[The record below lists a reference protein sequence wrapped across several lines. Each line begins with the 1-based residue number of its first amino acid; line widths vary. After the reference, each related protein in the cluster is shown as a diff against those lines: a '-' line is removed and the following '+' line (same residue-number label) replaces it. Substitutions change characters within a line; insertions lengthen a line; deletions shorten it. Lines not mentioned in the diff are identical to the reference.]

1 MITVK
6 CHDLT
11 AAQLH
16 GKLAEVLAFPDWYG
30 GNLDALYD
38 CLSEVDTDTTLC
50 LEGFDDQRFPG
61 FSEVFED
68 ATDENECLTIIL
80 EYE

>member
-1 MITVK
+1 MITLK
-6 CHDLT
+6 CHNMT
-11 AAQLH
+11 PAQLH
-16 GKLAEVLAFPDWYG
+16 DALSKALAFPDWYG
-30 GNLDALYD
+30 CNLDALFD
-38 CLSEVDTDTTLC
+38 CLSEVDTDTMLC

-68 ATDENECLTIIL
+68 AADENECLTIIL